1 MDLSTITSNPVAIVV
16 IVLVVALVGYVAY
29 AYTQKKWP
37 FSK

>member
-16 IVLVVALVGYVAY
+16 IVVIVALVGYVVY

>member
-16 IVLVVALVGYVAY
+16 IVVIVALVGYVAY